1 MSIHQSMLKHRRRT
15 SLTSSKTLTNLVKST
30 PNCDIVTETPVL
42 YDNSGSKLTSGIS
55 KNAPKFSDSSTRPI
69 IPESNKSF
77 HEVSPVTDQR
87 SAFRCNDYVRN
98 EVFDTFYEDYLEFK
112 FYMNDIIKT
121 ITPSSELVNNLSN
134 ANVSLQTKNKS
145 FVEEI

>member
-1 MSIHQSMLKHRRRT
+1 M
-15 SLTSSKTLTNLVKST
+15 
-30 PNCDIVTETPVL
+30 
-42 YDNSGSKLTSGIS
+42 
-55 KNAPKFSDSSTRPI
+55 
-69 IPESNKSF
+69 
-77 HEVSPVTDQR
+77 SPVTDQI

>member
-1 MSIHQSMLKHRRRT
+1 M
-15 SLTSSKTLTNLVKST
+15 
-30 PNCDIVTETPVL
+30 
-42 YDNSGSKLTSGIS
+42 
-55 KNAPKFSDSSTRPI
+55 
-69 IPESNKSF
+69 
-77 HEVSPVTDQR
+77 SPVTDQR

-134 ANVSLQTKNKS
+134 AMSLYKRKTNPL
-145 FVEEI
+145 